1 MGSWINL
8 PVNLKTNSP
17 SMIARLGL
25 TSSFRLLTNSSDNSP
40 ICFTIF
46 FPRIFLSL
54 SNWKKK
60 QISYRS
66 KTVFLQFASWK
77 RNHNKYL
84 LQKLQIQNSR
94 LVKLSDESIIW
105 CKFWPTSSVHFS
117 FNLSIF
123 GGIPFGS
130 LFQQKILA
138 WFRHSIFIALK
149 HSVNN
154 NC

>member
-1 MGSWINL
+1 MINSKWSFLIRYVFVIKNSILVKWIHQ
-8 PVNLKTNSP
+8 
-17 SMIARLGL
+17 M
-25 TSSFRLLTNSSDNSP
+25 FSP

-46 FPRIFLSL
+46 PQTFLSL
-54 SNWKKK
+54 SSWKWTHISFIYPK
-60 QISYRS
+60 QSFS
-66 KTVFLQFASWK
+66 QFASWK

-84 LQKLQIQNSR
+84 LQKSQIQNSQ